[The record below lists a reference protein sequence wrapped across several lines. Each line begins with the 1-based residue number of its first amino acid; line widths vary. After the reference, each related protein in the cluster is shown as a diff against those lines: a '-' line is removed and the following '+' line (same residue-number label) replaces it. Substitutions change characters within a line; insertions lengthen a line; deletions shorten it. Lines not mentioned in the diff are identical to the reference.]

1 MIPVKLFISYAHDDR
16 KRWLDPIKQ
25 HLLSVQNVGAVHVY
39 DDSKLRPGQEWDPE
53 LKR

>member
-16 KRWLDPIKQ
+16 ERWLEPVKQ

-39 DDSKLRPGQEWDPE
+39 EDSKLRPG
-53 LKR
+53 